1 MALTAARTE
10 LNVALV
16 GEDETIRM
24 IEDAKKRVAELEA
37 KTRSLTGATQGQT
50 QAAQAQ
56 TQAAKAATDA
66 VRAQESATGNL
77 NSTLGRMGGAISGPL
92 EGIGKLKESISKGIE
107 IFGFL
112 GAGITGVITAYNF
125 LNEKFNDAKKESDR
139 VTAALKAQAEQAK
152 ETTDKTNELA
162 DAQQKAVSGKRSAQE
177 NLISEQLKLA
187 KLEKDSAAMAALE
200 KQLVHTQQMNN
211 VAELTEEVQK
221 KTAEI
226 QAAYN
231 QNAEA
236 HARVAQAQV
245 DLAKVSAKA
254 AAVDL
259 QITEKKLALESAAL
273 EESEAGALRAL
284 QIGGELQRLNA
295 QSNQLRAEA
304 LSLTNN
310 ILVPEK
316 ARAQAS
322 YDTWTAL
329 RNQRSVLN
337 DMLGVAS
344 KVAGFLKDAL
354 GGAGGADGALNM
366 DVLDESGAAKKP
378 RGGGGG
384 GKSKAQR
391 DKEEIEKADK
401 ARWEAIKRGID
412 WVADKFAKQRA
423 KTLQGISDEILTQ
436 QKATK
441 DAIEKELASLPTGAT
456 AKAYEPLRRE
466 LEKQLAE
473 VNKVVEKH
481 VTELGVKA
489 DVESP
494 WFEREYVNKVADA
507 YQSEVDGI
515 TKVNQALSGL
525 NDTRA
530 QAAVEAEKL
539 NKQQAEAAAEAAKI
553 AAAMERASIADV
565 ITSTTSALQGLSEIQ
580 APALEAITQS
590 VAGLT
595 TQFGKFKEG
604 QTSLASAIVGSAGA
618 VAGAV
623 ANKVL
628 GVREEAGV
636 RALFETAMGIATA
649 FGNPLESAG
658 HFAAAAAF
666 GAVALG
672 GFKSTPS
679 GGSGG
684 GSKAPAKTDAKS
696 RDSMMGGGGGQ
707 VTNVYN
713 LQTGIVDGQSTAQ
726 AFRRAE
732 MQARNTGMASAGGW

>member
-1 MALTAARTE
+1 M
-10 LNVALV
+10 
-16 GEDETIRM
+16 
-24 IEDAKKRVAELEA
+24 
-37 KTRSLTGATQGQT
+37 
-50 QAAQAQ
+50 
-56 TQAAKAATDA
+56 
-66 VRAQESATGNL
+66 
-77 NSTLGRMGGAISGPL
+77 
-92 EGIGKLKESISKGIE
+92 
-107 IFGFL
+107 
-112 GAGITGVITAYNF
+112 
-125 LNEKFNDAKKESDR
+125 
-139 VTAALKAQAEQAK
+139 
-152 ETTDKTNELA
+152 
-162 DAQQKAVSGKRSAQE
+162 
-177 NLISEQLKLA
+177 
-187 KLEKDSAAMAALE
+187 
-200 KQLVHTQQMNN
+200 
-211 VAELTEEVQK
+211 
-221 KTAEI
+221 
-226 QAAYN
+226 
-231 QNAEA
+231 
-236 HARVAQAQV
+236 
-245 DLAKVSAKA
+245 
-254 AAVDL
+254 
-259 QITEKKLALESAAL
+259 
-273 EESEAGALRAL
+273 
-284 QIGGELQRLNA
+284 
-295 QSNQLRAEA
+295 
-304 LSLTNN
+304 
-310 ILVPEK
+310 
-316 ARAQAS
+316 
-322 YDTWTAL
+322 
-329 RNQRSVLN
+329 
-337 DMLGVAS
+337 
-344 KVAGFLKDAL
+344 KDAW
-354 GGAGGADGALNM
+354 
-366 DVLDESGAAKKP
+366 
-378 RGGGGG
+378 
-384 GKSKAQR
+384 QH
-391 DKEEIEKADK
+391 KEEIEKADK
-401 ARWEAIKRGID
+401 ARAEAIKRGINI
-412 WVADKFAKQRA
+412 VADAFAKQRA

-672 GFKSTPS
+672 GFKSTPR

-684 GSKAPAKTDAKS
+684 GSKAPAKTEAKS

>member
-66 VRAQESATGNL
+66 VKAQESATGNL

-125 LNEKFNDAKKESDR
+125 LNEKFSDAKKESDR

-245 DLAKVSAKA
+245 DLAKVNAKA
-254 AAVDL
+254 SEVAL

-366 DVLDESGAAKKP
+366 DVIDESGAAKKP
-378 RGGGGG
+378 RGGGG

-391 DKEEIEKADK
+391 DKEEIDK
-401 ARWEAIKRGID
+401 ANKARKDAIERGID
-412 WVADKFAKQRA
+412 AVADAFAKQRA

-672 GFKSTPS
+672 GFKSTPR

-684 GSKAPAKTDAKS
+684 GSKAPAKTEAKS